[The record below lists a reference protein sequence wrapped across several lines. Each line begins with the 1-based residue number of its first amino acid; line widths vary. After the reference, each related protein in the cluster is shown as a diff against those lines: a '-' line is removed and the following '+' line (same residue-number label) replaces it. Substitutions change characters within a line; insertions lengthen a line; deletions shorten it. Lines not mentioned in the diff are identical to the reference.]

1 MGQVHPRGPNVVR
14 LTQRGAGK
22 NCECG
27 APYFDEHEIAS
38 DARLTQLFPNQEII
52 QTVQA
57 ANMAMKK
64 VYKNILPVFIFLII
78 MASVVPNVLFRVLPE
93 GEGAMICRTTKVCP
107 VLNISLEDSDSGCN
121 DGCQIKCCRTQKS
134 ARVRECSPEFEKRNE
149 YTKKVQSGKSVEFG
163 EKCCLPETSNRNQH
177 LDNCK
182 DTVVEMSGNV
192 KNESSAALALRIAL
206 MPVVFLLF
214 IIGPLGLL
222 IKNQNDVK
230 KAILDTFEP
239 WKAKGIRME
248 YRRPQKHSA
257 GALYFHLPHMQQY
270 QPQNIQPQQ
279 LTMAGQPTQLVQSYQ
294 AQQPGQIYQQ
304 PRQPGQPV
312 QVIQMVQQP
321 GGVFYSQAPPAVVIA
336 QQSAKEPK
344 Q

>member
-1 MGQVHPRGPNVVR
+1 
-14 LTQRGAGK
+14 
-22 NCECG
+22 
-27 APYFDEHEIAS
+27 
-38 DARLTQLFPNQEII
+38 
-52 QTVQA
+52 
-57 ANMAMKK
+57 
-64 VYKNILPVFIFLII
+64 
-78 MASVVPNVLFRVLPE
+78 
-93 GEGAMICRTTKVCP
+93 
-107 VLNISLEDSDSGCN
+107 
-121 DGCQIKCCRTQKS
+121 
-134 ARVRECSPEFEKRNE
+134 
-149 YTKKVQSGKSVEFG
+149 
-163 EKCCLPETSNRNQH
+163 
-177 LDNCK
+177 
-182 DTVVEMSGNV
+182 MSGNV

-206 MPVVFLLF
+206 PAVVFLLF

-257 GALYFHLPHMQQY
+257 GALYFHLPHMQHY

-336 QQSAKEPK
+336 QQIAKEPK